1 MLYTTYFIKSS
12 SENKLCTENNCHAFQ
27 NMDLT
32 LSQKN
37 TLKIQEKNQGYNSQL
52 WVRFFLTNLSLTCY
66 RLLIF
71 PKWKGGYLFITYI
84 NVSKNASTILQ
95 NKCRKK
101 ILAFAVLN
109 FFSQLFFWEF
119 LMNRFWQY
127 FLEIHLNVLYQQNM
141 VKFHEHVHQT
151 CIAA

>member
-52 WVRFFLTNLSLTCY
+52 
-66 RLLIF
+66 
-71 PKWKGGYLFITYI
+71 
-84 NVSKNASTILQ
+84 
-95 NKCRKK
+95 
-101 ILAFAVLN
+101 
-109 FFSQLFFWEF
+109 
-119 LMNRFWQY
+119 
-127 FLEIHLNVLYQQNM
+127 
-141 VKFHEHVHQT
+141 
-151 CIAA
+151 